1 MADRA
6 ATRDADAPAGAA
18 GRGVQTP
25 TVLVAI
31 VEVPVLA
38 AGYRAVIGM
47 APDLR
52 VAGVAE
58 RRDEV
63 AAEVARLASD
73 IVVIDAP
80 SSMIADGVPA
90 GTIEAI
96 RAARP
101 EIRILAVASRCGADP
116 RAPATAGGADGL
128 LPRESTPAD
137 VLAALRALGRGEA
150 WAGLAMPTTK
160 PNAAGTAANAASDE
174 WEASRSSRF
183 DTLAEEAREVFRLA
197 ALGGSSRE
205 IARRL
210 GTSEQVV
217 HAQRA
222 LIMQRLGLHR
232 RAELLRYALRHGIVR
247 ATDL

>member
-1 MADRA
+1 MADRT
-6 ATRDADAPAGAA
+6 ATRGADAPAGAA
-18 GRGVQTP
+18 GRGVLAP

-31 VEVPVLA
+31 VEVPLLA
-38 AGYRAVIGM
+38 AGYRAVVGS

-52 VAGVAE
+52 IASVAE
-58 RRDEV
+58 RLDGV
-63 AAEVARLASD
+63 ADEVARLAAD

-80 SSMIADGVPA
+80 SSTTADGA
-90 GTIEAI
+90 AAATIEAI

-101 EIRILAVASRCGADP
+101 EARILAVASRCVTEP
-116 RAPATAGGADGL
+116 APPAIAAGADGL

-150 WAGLAMPTTK
+150 WAGPSMPT
-160 PNAAGTAANAASDE
+160 AGRTADAPSGAR
-174 WEASRSSRF
+174 EACPDGGF
-183 DTLAEEAREVFRLA
+183 DALADEARAVFRLA

-205 IARRL
+205 IARTL

-232 RAELLRYALRHGIVR
+232 RVELLRYALRHRIVR